1 MQSVGFFRELEPDN
15 PSTFKEPIKDS
26 LQCDVSYAREDVA
39 RYLDGGHPIFD
50 IMESTVDVI
59 GNVFRVPGGS
69 SVMTDGEF
77 VWRTDLS
84 SYVTRYSIRLPEEF
98 LKFMQEKQFKVP
110 DVPRTRLLEL
120 SLAVG
125 RMLNFRDNPGAG
137 PQAK

>member
-1 MQSVGFFRELEPDN
+1 
-15 PSTFKEPIKDS
+15 
-26 LQCDVSYAREDVA
+26 
-39 RYLDGGHPIFD
+39 
-50 IMESTVDVI
+50 
-59 GNVFRVPGGS
+59 
-69 SVMTDGEF
+69 MTDGEF

-137 PQAK
+137 PQAKIRGKRGPGAAPMTARKDWRGD